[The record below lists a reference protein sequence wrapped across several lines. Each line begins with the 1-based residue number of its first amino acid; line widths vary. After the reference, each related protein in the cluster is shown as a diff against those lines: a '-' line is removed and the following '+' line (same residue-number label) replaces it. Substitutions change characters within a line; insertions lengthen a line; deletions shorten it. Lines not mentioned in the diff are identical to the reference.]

1 MERRSKVRK
10 PTAVRVYLS
19 SPGQRIRRCNAKDL
33 SVSGAFVEGE
43 ALGLARGL
51 TVELVFVM
59 ERGSVIRIHR
69 VPATVARVS
78 KWGAGLMLPGYTRT
92 RRSAIRPQAYS

>member
-1 MERRSKVRK
+1 MERRSKTRK
-10 PTAVRVYLS
+10 PTSLRVYLS
-19 SPGQRIRRCNAKDL
+19 APGQRFRRCYARDL
-33 SVSGAFVEGE
+33 SVSGAFIEGE

-51 TVELVFVM
+51 TVEVVFVM
-59 ERGSVIRIHR
+59 ENGPVIRIHR

-92 RRSAIRPQAYS
+92 RRSELRPQAYS